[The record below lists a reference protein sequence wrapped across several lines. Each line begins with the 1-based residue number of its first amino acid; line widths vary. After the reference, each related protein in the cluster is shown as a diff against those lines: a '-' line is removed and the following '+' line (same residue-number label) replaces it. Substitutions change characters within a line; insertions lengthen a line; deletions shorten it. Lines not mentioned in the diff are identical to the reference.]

1 MKRRPYLLFLGL
13 GLLAAT
19 LAATRPAPAALGEAA
34 DSVTIDRKALSAVQ
48 GATTFPRSYKVQE
61 IVSDSTTIREYIS
74 PNDIVFAVAWNGLTN
89 PDLTQLLG
97 SYADEYNQALQKAPR
112 KHGRRFNRIKTN
124 RLVVEKWG
132 HMRNL
137 QGRAYVPDLIPPGVN
152 VDDIK

>member
-1 MKRRPYLLFLGL
+1 M
-13 GLLAAT
+13 
-19 LAATRPAPAALGEAA
+19 
-34 DSVTIDRKALSAVQ
+34 S
-48 GATTFPRSYKVQE
+48 
-61 IVSDSTTIREYIS
+61 
-74 PNDIVFAVAWNGLTN
+74 N

-97 SYADEYNQALQKAPR
+97 SYADEYHQALQKTPR
-112 KHGRRFNRIKTN
+112 KHGRRFNRVKTN